1 MISRLSICVA
11 LVLTLGGCAN
21 EEAKKKK
28 EAAATAKAKGEML
41 KDQVGDPA
49 LKAFLGRL
57 RLAAANHDTVT
68 LGSMMT
74 PDFGYRW
81 DNPPVG
87 DNVFTYWD
95 MNNTWTALIGV
106 LRENFVPNDRYMVA
120 PPAVVSDPNYRGYR
134 AGLRLI
140 NGAWRFA
147 YFVPDEAA
155 GQ

>member
-1 MISRLSICVA
+1 MILRLLICVA
-11 LVLTLGGCAN
+11 LVLGVGACTN

-49 LKAFLGRL
+49 LNAFLGRL
-57 RLAAANHDTVT
+57 RLAAANHDTAT
-68 LGSMMT
+68 LASMMT

-95 MNNTWTALIGV
+95 MNNTWLALNAI
-106 LRENFVPNDRYMVA
+106 LREKFVPNDRYMVA
-120 PPAVVSDPNYRGYR
+120 PAAVVTDPNYRGFR
-134 AGLRLI
+134 AGLRMV